1 MVGSEDYDAHAHI
14 QDLLAEQCQC
24 ARKRDRLICDYVVLK
39 GQSIDPLM
47 PETPGR
53 PDMSA

>member
-1 MVGSEDYDAHAHI
+1 MGSEDYDAHAHTG
-14 QDLLAEQCQC
+14 LLAEESS
-24 ARKRDRLICDYVVLK
+24 ARKMDRLICDYVVLK
-39 GQSIDPLM
+39 GQFIDPLM